1 MKRDDVIRILQEHRS
16 ERADRYGVK
25 SLALFGSVARD
36 EATAE
41 SDVDLLVEFGR
52 PMGLFG
58 LFTLQDHLEKLLYC
72 SVDLGTRDSLKPRI
86 RSQVLAECIDVP

>member
-1 MKRDDVIRILQEHRS
+1 MNRDAVIRILQPHLGEL
-16 ERADRYGVK
+16 ADRYGVK

-58 LFTLQDHLEKLLYC
+58 LFTLQDPLEKLLYC
-72 SVDLGTRDSLKPRI
+72 SVDLGTRDSLNPCI